1 MRLLVGW
8 LGVRSV
14 CLNRAGSCTS
24 MLPIRALAK
33 VMNVL
38 GRFAA
43 QDLQRVD
50 RVSSLCVVER
60 RGCTHQWRPE
70 EGSAWKD
77 AGKAL
82 WRFACVSV
90 CVCVCMCVLVC
101 GIKTTWKCPVQSCP
115 HAAGGRE
122 EDSWHPDYQYLFQVV
137 RMRLEEGRRIVGTL
151 IPSSAMDTLVRTLK
165 VTNAKV
171 EFLNAYG

>member
-1 MRLLVGW
+1 MLTGSVLSVWSNVEAVLTNDGQKK
-8 LGVRSV
+8 GQHGKMQVRR
-14 CLNRAGSCTS
+14 CDGS
-24 MLPIRALAK
+24 
-33 VMNVL
+33 
-38 GRFAA
+38 
-43 QDLQRVD
+43 RVY
-50 RVSSLCVVER
+50 L
-60 RGCTHQWRPE
+60 
-70 EGSAWKD
+70 
-77 AGKAL
+77 
-82 WRFACVSV
+82 

-101 GIKTTWKCPVQSCP
+101 GIKTSLKCPVQSCP

-137 RMRLEEGRRIVGTL
+137 RMRLEEGRRIVGPL